1 MMLLRFSLTA
11 LGLAVAAA
19 QEPLPPLPSLPDL
32 PAAEEEQVDAAQE
45 QAYRE
50 QIKAA
55 EERLL
60 AGVQKLHEL
69 HRVLLGV
76 KDADSAAAAVPAI
89 IRLTGELH
97 DWAAGFSGL
106 PAPSP
111 EDLARLQG
119 DIAPAIR
126 RINARIANQADR
138 LGSAEYYGCT
148 DLAAALAQ
156 FVLRLRQ

>member
-1 MMLLRFSLTA
+1 MMLLRFSLPA

-55 EERLL
+55 EEHLL

-119 DIAPAIR
+119 CQPSRPTGLR
-126 RINARIANQADR
+126 R
-138 LGSAEYYGCT
+138 
-148 DLAAALAQ
+148 
-156 FVLRLRQ
+156 VLRLHRPRRCSRPICPPPAAVSSPNFPV